1 MTAAKRRMLKAEG
14 IHDLQCLGFPI
25 GPTTPVAG
33 LEAMLNEAERNVVNL
48 RVKVANLV
56 DLIVEETGPM
66 GAHKLMAH
74 PLWTIYCQERDRY
87 ADLCIGIAKLG
98 FDKVR
103 LGIEE
108 RQLQIEERE
117 AAQLAHVIDGVLTRA
132 GLDPKAIDVRSWVL
146 AEIEAAE
153 EAA

>member
-56 DLIVEETGPM
+56 DLIVEETDRM

-74 PLWTIYCQERDRY
+74 PLWIMYCQERDRY
-87 ADLCIGIAKLG
+87 ADLCINFEKLG
-98 FDKVR
+98 FDKAR
-103 LGIEE
+103 LRIE
-108 RQLQIEERE
+108 QQQ
-117 AAQLAHVIDGVLTRA
+117 AAQLAQVIDGVLTRA